1 MSYIGSK
8 RSSSLVSFDEG
19 TIGSGVVFPAGHV
32 IQIQSST
39 LTAPETTSSTTSFET
54 IDGTDQNGGGTEW
67 CVKITPLL
75 SSSKIYV
82 NVNCGVVGGSSNV
95 QRVFFGLF
103 RDSAQ
108 IALGDAGTGVEIF
121 MAWTPRAGDGYQM
134 TNMSNSFLDSPT
146 IPSTPV
152 EIKYGLQWYAP
163 NHTGTINR
171 PSTVDANGGNAISTI
186 SVFEVAG

>member
-75 SSSKIYV
+75 STSKIYV
-82 NVNCGVVGGSSNV
+82 NVNCGVVGGSNTV
-95 QRVFFGLF
+95 QRVYFGLF
-103 RDSAQ
+103 RDSTQ
-108 IALGDAGTGVEIF
+108 IALGDAGTGHEVF
-121 MAWTPRAGDGYQM
+121 MALTPRGGDSYHM